1 MKIHKIRAYAAPED
15 ISESRMREGVRI
27 AKSISGVL
35 GKPTC
40 EFDRKTGKAYLLYPD
55 GHKEYYSP
63 QIIEKAVKKASEYDD

>member
-40 EFDRKTGKAYLLYPD
+40 EFD
-55 GHKEYYSP
+55 
-63 QIIEKAVKKASEYDD
+63 